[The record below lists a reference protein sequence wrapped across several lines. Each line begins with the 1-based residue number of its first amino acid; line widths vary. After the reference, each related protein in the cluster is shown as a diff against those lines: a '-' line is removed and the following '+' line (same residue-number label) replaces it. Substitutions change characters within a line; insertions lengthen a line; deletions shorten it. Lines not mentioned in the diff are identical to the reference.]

1 MESIT
6 PNMQQKQMTD
16 FFNANSRSKGKNSS
30 ALSSKLLDS
39 SVDKSKVI
47 EENTP
52 NKRKRS
58 NDVAGSGSKRIKSSG
73 KLKMPPR
80 SNPPSAVSKI
90 SFGPRVGKLD
100 FDSLK
105 NDANKE
111 STSTNQDGTSSK
123 LLSLDEIKAKL
134 KGCKNLTSLK
144 QNLSSINGCAE
155 KLKEFKSLKVSVL
168 SPVKSTYQT
177 LSPRKV
183 RNPEKFS
190 LSGLSMIPSPLKATT
205 TVAPSTPSK
214 LLQSP
219 YLANCINSP
228 RAKERL
234 SCSRRLFED
243 DEKSQNDEDINESSS
258 SSIIPAYKRFAH
270 LTSSKQSE
278 DQKHVKPLT
287 LPTKFKKLS
296 ETFKQVDYIAL
307 CYKKRQE
314 VLTFDKLK
322 QKVEIST
329 RRTFDLTT
337 LTKILTVILGGN
349 YRWFKL
355 EHQVIDKKN
364 QLTITPHYSEH
375 VKSIHSIN
383 VLLEREK
390 QFYDLLLELT
400 KREHVQFLAKM
411 NLQLTPSSII
421 YNWHPM
427 FKLDMVDDIVPDE
440 NILPKQ
446 KSNIKFV
453 DNPNSILNYCIRRE
467 PLTKTEVGIKLDN
480 NNHEDESED
489 KSLKAE
495 TKKVERSQGIPL
507 HLLKKVREKEAA
519 TKARLMFRSPEID
532 RELSQLSR
540 LPAIIRIIDRYFQS
554 TKAKSHSYEQIIK
567 KLSESMK
574 CSLLMAEKSL
584 DYLISLKLLSS
595 DDDNNNSREWLRSER
610 VSNTNYLL
618 IDTNFKMNFLFKQIN
633 ARVNHLNKSQP

>member
-80 SNPPSAVSKI
+80 SNPQSAVSKI
-90 SFGPRVGKLD
+90 SFGPL
-100 FDSLK
+100 
-105 NDANKE
+105 
-111 STSTNQDGTSSK
+111 
-123 LLSLDEIKAKL
+123 
-134 KGCKNLTSLK
+134 
-144 QNLSSINGCAE
+144 
-155 KLKEFKSLKVSVL
+155 SVL

-278 DQKHVKPLT
+278 DQEHVKPLT

-355 EHQVIDKKN
+355 EYQVIDKKN

-440 NILPKQ
+440 NILPKK

-633 ARVNHLNKSQP
+633 ARLYVWDLY